1 MRESLARRKGIATSK
16 NHSHSHGHPHSHSHG
31 HSHSLTDEDLE
42 DFSIRIRLRNMAIQ
56 HIGLLTGFT
65 CMLIIALYAD
75 KISL

>member
-1 MRESLARRKGIATSK
+1 MRESLARKKGIKVSK
-16 NHSHSHGHPHSHSHG
+16 NNSHSHSHS
-31 HSHSLTDEDLE
+31 HSHSLSDEDLD

-56 HIGLLTGFT
+56 HIGFLTGFT

>member
-1 MRESLARRKGIATSK
+1 MRESLARRKGIIISK
-16 NHSHSHGHPHSHSHG
+16 NHSHSHGHSHG
-31 HSHSLTDEDLE
+31 HSHSLADEDLE
-42 DFSIRIRLRNMAIQ
+42 NFSIRIRLRNMAIQ

>member
-1 MRESLARRKGIATSK
+1 MRESLARRKGTIICK
-16 NHSHSHGHPHSHSHG
+16 NHSHSHSHA
-31 HSHSLTDEDLE
+31 HSHSLPDDDLE
-42 DFSIRIRLRNMAIQ
+42 DFSIRIKLRNMAIQ